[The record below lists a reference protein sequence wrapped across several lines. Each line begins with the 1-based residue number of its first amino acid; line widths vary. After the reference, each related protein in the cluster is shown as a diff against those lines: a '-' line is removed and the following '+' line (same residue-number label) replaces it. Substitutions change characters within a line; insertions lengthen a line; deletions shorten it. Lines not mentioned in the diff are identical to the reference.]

1 MSVDVLTV
9 FVSVAIILM
18 LWNIYISLSKKKDH
32 PENDDNGLADIK
44 ASISSQSSSL
54 EGLIRDVASFQ
65 DPLNKLNRYL
75 SGGTLAGTFGEW
87 SLEAIITDIFPAD
100 KFESNCEVIP
110 GSGQRVEFA
119 IKLPEGLM
127 PIDAKFPS
135 ALYDNYMD
143 ASSRGEKD
151 SVKAALTAIKR
162 HVISDA
168 KDIKE
173 KYMQAGKTIDLGVM
187 FIPSESLMQLID
199 SIEDLRKIIFRDS
212 RVLVMG
218 PNSLAAYL
226 ISIHMGFRNLALNER
241 AEEILVEF
249 GNLKKEFENFE
260 SSTEDLAK
268 KAEAMLK
275 AVDQHETRE
284 RQMNRALKRMEEIGE
299 DTEEK
304 D

>member
-1 MSVDVLTV
+1 MIFDLTTLLIIAVLALV
-9 FVSVAIILM
+9 G
-18 LWNIYISLSKKKDH
+18 WNLYLSMGRKENKDD
-32 PENDDNGLADIK
+32 ESRLNDIK
-44 ASISSQSSSL
+44 TSLSSQSSSL

-75 SGGTLAGTFGEW
+75 SGGTLAGSFGEW

-100 KFESNCEVIP
+100 KFETNCEIVP

-119 IKLPEGLM
+119 IKMPEGLL

-135 ALYDNYMD
+135 ALYDNYVD
-143 ASSRGEKD
+143 ASSRGEKE
-151 SVKAALTAIKR
+151 SVNTAITAIKR

-173 KYMQAGKTIDLGVM
+173 KYIQAGKTIDLGVM

-199 SIEDLRKIIFRDS
+199 SIEDLRKTIFRDS

-226 ISIHMGFRNLALNER
+226 ISIHMAFRNIALNER

-260 SSTEDLAK
+260 SSTEDLSK

-284 RQMNRALKRMEEIGE
+284 RQMNRALRRMEEIGE
-299 DTEEK
+299 DTKKKE
-304 D
+304 

>member
-1 MSVDVLTV
+1 MIFDLTTLL
-9 FVSVAIILM
+9 IILV
-18 LWNIYISLSKKKDH
+18 LALVGWNVYLSIGKKENKDD
-32 PENDDNGLADIK
+32 ESRIEDIK
-44 ASISSQSSSL
+44 ASLSSQTSSL

-143 ASSRGEKD
+143 ASSRGEKE
-151 SVKAALTAIKR
+151 SVNTALTSIKR

-173 KYMQAGKTIDLGVM
+173 KYMQAGQTIDLGVM

-275 AVDQHETRE
+275 AGDQHETRE

>member
-1 MSVDVLTV
+1 MIFDLTTLLIIVVLALV
-9 FVSVAIILM
+9 G
-18 LWNIYISLSKKKDH
+18 WNVYLSIGKKENKDD
-32 PENDDNGLADIK
+32 ESRIDDIK
-44 ASISSQSSSL
+44 ASLSSQTSSL

-75 SGGTLAGTFGEW
+75 SGGTLAGSFGEW

>member
-1 MSVDVLTV
+1 MIFDLTTLLIIVVLALV
-9 FVSVAIILM
+9 G
-18 LWNIYISLSKKKDH
+18 WNVYLSIGKK
-32 PENDDNGLADIK
+32 ENKEDESRIDDIK
-44 ASISSQSSSL
+44 ASLSSQTSSL

>member
-1 MSVDVLTV
+1 MIFDLTTLLIIVVLALV
-9 FVSVAIILM
+9 G
-18 LWNIYISLSKKKDH
+18 WNVYLSIGKKENKDD
-32 PENDDNGLADIK
+32 ESRIDDIK
-44 ASISSQSSSL
+44 ASLSSQTSSL

-143 ASSRGEKD
+143 ATSRGEKD

-212 RVLVMG
+212 RVLVMR

>member
-1 MSVDVLTV
+1 MNLDLTILLVLALLALV
-9 FVSVAIILM
+9 G
-18 LWNIYISLSKKKDH
+18 WNIYLSLGRR
-32 PENDDNGLADIK
+32 ENKQEESRLNDIK
-44 ASISSQSSSL
+44 TSLSSQSSSL

-65 DPLNKLNRYL
+65 NPLNKLNRYL
-75 SGGTLAGTFGEW
+75 SGGTLAGSFGEW
-87 SLEAIITDIFPAD
+87 SLQAIITDIFPAD
-100 KFESNCEVIP
+100 KFETNCEIIP

-119 IKLPEGLM
+119 IRLPEGLL

-135 ALYDNYMD
+135 ALYDNYVE
-143 ASSRGEKD
+143 ASDRGEKE
-151 SVKAALTAIKR
+151 SVNTAITAIKR
-162 HVISDA
+162 HVINDA

-173 KYMQAGKTIDLGVM
+173 KYIQAGKTIDLGVM

-199 SIEDLRKIIFRDS
+199 SIEDLRKTIFRDS

-218 PNSLAAYL
+218 PNSLAAYF
-226 ISIHMGFRNLALNER
+226 ISIHMAFRNIALNER

-284 RQMNRALKRMEEIGE
+284 RQMNRALRRMEEIGE
-299 DTEEK
+299 DTKKKE
-304 D
+304 

>member
-1 MSVDVLTV
+1 MTIDLTTILILVVLALV
-9 FVSVAIILM
+9 G
-18 LWNIYISLSKKKDH
+18 WNVYLSARGKEENEDESRLNEIKTSLS
-32 PENDDNGLADIK
+32 
-44 ASISSQSSSL
+44 SQTSSL

-65 DPLNKLNRYL
+65 DPLSKLNRYL
-75 SGGTLAGTFGEW
+75 SGGTLAGSFGEW
-87 SLEAIITDIFPAD
+87 SLEAIITDIFPPD
-100 KFESNCEVIP
+100 KFETNCEVIS

-119 IKLPEGLM
+119 IKLPEGLL

-143 ASSRGEKD
+143 ASNRGDKD
-151 SVKAALTAIKR
+151 SVNTALNAIKR
-162 HVISDA
+162 HVINDA

-173 KYMQAGKTIDLGVM
+173 KYTQTGITIDLGVM

-199 SIEDLRKIIFRDS
+199 SIEDLRLSIFRDS

-249 GNLKKEFENFE
+249 GNLKKEFERFE
-260 SSTEDLAK
+260 SSTEDLSK

-275 AVDQHETRE
+275 AVDKHETRE

-299 DTEEK
+299 DNK
-304 D
+304 DNE

>member
-1 MSVDVLTV
+1 MNFDLTTVLALAV
-9 FVSVAIILM
+9 LALVC
-18 LWNIYISLSKKKDH
+18 WNIYLSFGRKEGK
-32 PENDDNGLADIK
+32 EEESRLNDIK
-44 ASISSQSSSL
+44 TSLSSQSSSL

-75 SGGTLAGTFGEW
+75 SGGTLAGSFGEW

-100 KFESNCEVIP
+100 KFETNCEIIP
-110 GSGQRVEFA
+110 GSSQRVEFA
-119 IKLPEGLM
+119 IKLPEGLL

-135 ALYDNYMD
+135 ALYDNYVE
-143 ASSRGEKD
+143 ASSRGEKE
-151 SVKAALTAIKR
+151 SVNTAITAIKR

-173 KYMQAGKTIDLGVM
+173 KYIQAGKTIDLGVM

-199 SIEDLRKIIFRDS
+199 SIEDLRKTVFRDS

-226 ISIHMGFRNLALNER
+226 ISIHMAFRNIALNER

-284 RQMNRALKRMEEIGE
+284 RQMNRALRRMEEIGE
-299 DTEEK
+299 DTKKKE
-304 D
+304 

>member
-1 MSVDVLTV
+1 MIFDLTTLLIIVVLALV
-9 FVSVAIILM
+9 G
-18 LWNIYISLSKKKDH
+18 WNVYLSIGKKENKDD
-32 PENDDNGLADIK
+32 ESRIDDIK
-44 ASISSQSSSL
+44 ASLSSQTSSL

-135 ALYDNYMD
+135 ALYDNYID
-143 ASSRGEKD
+143 ASSRGEKE
-151 SVKAALTAIKR
+151 SVNTALTSIKR

-173 KYMQAGKTIDLGVM
+173 KYMQAGQTIDLGVM

>member
-1 MSVDVLTV
+1 MNLDLTLILVLV
-9 FVSVAIILM
+9 VLALVG
-18 LWNIYISLSKKKDH
+18 WNVYLSIGKKENKDD
-32 PENDDNGLADIK
+32 ESRIDDIK
-44 ASISSQSSSL
+44 ASLSSQTSSL

-75 SGGTLAGTFGEW
+75 SGGTLAGSFGEW

-143 ASSRGEKD
+143 ASNRGEKD
-151 SVKAALTAIKR
+151 SVNAALTAIKR

-275 AVDQHETRE
+275 AVDKHETRE

>member
-1 MSVDVLTV
+1 MIFDLTTLL
-9 FVSVAIILM
+9 IILV
-18 LWNIYISLSKKKDH
+18 LALVGWNVYLSIGKK
-32 PENDDNGLADIK
+32 ENKEDESRIDDIK
-44 ASISSQSSSL
+44 ASLSSQTSSL

-135 ALYDNYMD
+135 ALYDNYID
-143 ASSRGEKD
+143 ASSRGEKE
-151 SVKAALTAIKR
+151 SVNTALTSIKR

-173 KYMQAGKTIDLGVM
+173 KYMQAGQTIDLGVM

-299 DTEEK
+299 DTEKK

>member
-1 MSVDVLTV
+1 MIFDLTTLLIIVVLALV
-9 FVSVAIILM
+9 G
-18 LWNIYISLSKKKDH
+18 WNVYLSIGKKENKDD
-32 PENDDNGLADIK
+32 ESRIDDIK
-44 ASISSQSSSL
+44 ASLSSQTSSL

-65 DPLNKLNRYL
+65 DTLNKLNRYL
-75 SGGTLAGTFGEW
+75 SGGTLAGSFGEW
-87 SLEAIITDIFPAD
+87 SLGAIITDIFPAD

-143 ASSRGEKD
+143 ASNRGEKD
-151 SVKAALTAIKR
+151 SVNAALTAIKR

-275 AVDQHETRE
+275 AVDKHETRE

>member
-1 MSVDVLTV
+1 MNFDLTTLLV
-9 FVSVAIILM
+9 FVLLALVG
-18 LWNIYISLSKKKDH
+18 WNIYLSIGKKENKDD
-32 PENDDNGLADIK
+32 ESRIDDIK
-44 ASISSQSSSL
+44 ASLSSQTSSL

-75 SGGTLAGTFGEW
+75 SGGTLAGSFGEW

-143 ASSRGEKD
+143 ASNRGEKD
-151 SVKAALTAIKR
+151 SVNAALTAIKR

-212 RVLVMG
+212 RILVMG

-275 AVDQHETRE
+275 AVDKHETRE

>member
-1 MSVDVLTV
+1 MTIDLTTILIVVVL
-9 FVSVAIILM
+9 FLAA
-18 LWNIYISLSKKKDH
+18 WNVYLSSRGKEETEEDSKLKEIKTSLSSQTM
-32 PENDDNGLADIK
+32 
-44 ASISSQSSSL
+44 SI

-65 DPLNKLNRYL
+65 DPLSKLNRYL
-75 SGGTLAGTFGEW
+75 SGGTLAGSFGEW
-87 SLEAIITDIFPAD
+87 SLEAIITDIFPQD
-100 KFESNCEVIP
+100 KFEANCEVIK
-110 GSGQRVEFA
+110 GSGQRVEFV
-119 IKLPEGLM
+119 IKLPEGLL

-135 ALYDNYMD
+135 ALYDNYME
-143 ASSRGEKD
+143 ASNRGEKEL
-151 SVKAALTAIKR
+151 VNTALNAIKR
-162 HVISDA
+162 HVVKDA

-173 KYMQAGKTIDLGVM
+173 KYTQSGITIDLGIM

-199 SIEDLRKIIFRDS
+199 SIEDLRQSVFRDS
-212 RVLVMG
+212 RILVMG

-260 SSTEDLAK
+260 SSTEDLSK

-275 AVDQHETRE
+275 AVDKHETRE

-299 DTEEK
+299 DSK
-304 D
+304 DNE

>member
-1 MSVDVLTV
+1 MILDLTTLLIIVVLALV
-9 FVSVAIILM
+9 G
-18 LWNIYISLSKKKDH
+18 WNVYLSIGKKENKDD
-32 PENDDNGLADIK
+32 ESRIDDIK
-44 ASISSQSSSL
+44 ASLSSQTSSL

>member
-1 MSVDVLTV
+1 MTIDLTTILILVVLALV
-9 FVSVAIILM
+9 G
-18 LWNIYISLSKKKDH
+18 WNVYLSARGKEENEDESRLNEIKTSLS
-32 PENDDNGLADIK
+32 
-44 ASISSQSSSL
+44 SQTSSL

-65 DPLNKLNRYL
+65 DPLSKLNRYL
-75 SGGTLAGTFGEW
+75 SGGTLAGSFGEW
-87 SLEAIITDIFPAD
+87 SLEAIITDIFPPD
-100 KFESNCEVIP
+100 KFETNCEVIS

-119 IKLPEGLM
+119 IKLPEGLL

-143 ASSRGEKD
+143 ASNRGDKD
-151 SVKAALTAIKR
+151 SVNTALNAIKR
-162 HVISDA
+162 HVINDA

-173 KYMQAGKTIDLGVM
+173 KYTQTGITIDLGVM

-199 SIEDLRKIIFRDS
+199 SIEDIRQSVFRDS

-260 SSTEDLAK
+260 SSTEDLSK

-275 AVDQHETRE
+275 AVNKHETRE

-299 DTEEK
+299 DNK
-304 D
+304 DNE

>member
-1 MSVDVLTV
+1 MNLDLTILLVLALLALV
-9 FVSVAIILM
+9 G
-18 LWNIYISLSKKKDH
+18 WNIYLSLGRR
-32 PENDDNGLADIK
+32 ENKQEESRLNDIK
-44 ASISSQSSSL
+44 TSLSSQSSSL

-65 DPLNKLNRYL
+65 NPLNKLNRYL
-75 SGGTLAGTFGEW
+75 SGGTLAGSFGEW
-87 SLEAIITDIFPAD
+87 SLQAIITDIFPAD
-100 KFESNCEVIP
+100 KFETNCEIIP

-119 IKLPEGLM
+119 IRLPEGLL

-135 ALYDNYMD
+135 ALYDNYVE
-143 ASSRGEKD
+143 ASDRGEKE
-151 SVKAALTAIKR
+151 SVNTAITAIKR
-162 HVISDA
+162 HVINDA

-173 KYMQAGKTIDLGVM
+173 KYIQAGKTIDLGVM

-199 SIEDLRKIIFRDS
+199 SIEDLRKTIFRDS

-226 ISIHMGFRNLALNER
+226 ISIHMAFRNIALNER

-284 RQMNRALKRMEEIGE
+284 RQMNRALRRMEEIGE
-299 DTEEK
+299 DKKKKE
-304 D
+304 

>member
-1 MSVDVLTV
+1 MTIDLTTILILVVLALV
-9 FVSVAIILM
+9 G
-18 LWNIYISLSKKKDH
+18 WNVYLSARGKEENEDESRLNEIKTSLS
-32 PENDDNGLADIK
+32 
-44 ASISSQSSSL
+44 SQTSSL

-65 DPLNKLNRYL
+65 DPLSKLNRYL
-75 SGGTLAGTFGEW
+75 SGGTLAGSFGEW
-87 SLEAIITDIFPAD
+87 SLEAIITDIFPPD
-100 KFESNCEVIP
+100 KFETNCEVIS

-119 IKLPEGLM
+119 IKLPEGLL

-143 ASSRGEKD
+143 ASNRGDKD
-151 SVKAALTAIKR
+151 SVNTALNAIKR
-162 HVISDA
+162 HVINDA

-173 KYMQAGKTIDLGVM
+173 KYTQTGITIDLGVM

-199 SIEDLRKIIFRDS
+199 SLEDLRQAVFRDS
-212 RVLVMG
+212 RVLIMG

-260 SSTEDLAK
+260 SSTEDLSK

-275 AVDQHETRE
+275 AVDKHETRE

-299 DTEEK
+299 DNK
-304 D
+304 DNE

>member
-1 MSVDVLTV
+1 MIFDLTTLLIIVVLALV
-9 FVSVAIILM
+9 G
-18 LWNIYISLSKKKDH
+18 WNVYLSIGKKENKDD
-32 PENDDNGLADIK
+32 ESRIDDIK
-44 ASISSQSSSL
+44 ASLSSQTSSL

-162 HVISDA
+162 HVVSDA

>member
-1 MSVDVLTV
+1 MIFDLTTLLIIVVLALV
-9 FVSVAIILM
+9 G
-18 LWNIYISLSKKKDH
+18 WNVYLSIGKKENKDD
-32 PENDDNGLADIK
+32 ESRIDDIK
-44 ASISSQSSSL
+44 ASLSSQTSSL

-65 DPLNKLNRYL
+65 DPLSKLNRYL
-75 SGGTLAGTFGEW
+75 SGGTLAGSFGEW

-151 SVKAALTAIKR
+151 SVNAALNAIKR

-168 KDIKE
+168 NDIKE
-173 KYMQAGKTIDLGVM
+173 KYMQPGKTIDLGVM

-275 AVDQHETRE
+275 AVDKHETRE

-299 DTEEK
+299 DTKEK

>member
-1 MSVDVLTV
+1 MIFDLTTLLIIVVLALV
-9 FVSVAIILM
+9 G
-18 LWNIYISLSKKKDH
+18 WNLYLSMGRKENKDD
-32 PENDDNGLADIK
+32 ESRLNDIK
-44 ASISSQSSSL
+44 TSLSSQSSSL

-75 SGGTLAGTFGEW
+75 SGGTLAGSFGEW

-100 KFESNCEVIP
+100 KFESNCEIIP

-119 IKLPEGLM
+119 IKMPEGLL

-135 ALYDNYMD
+135 ALYDNYVD
-143 ASSRGEKD
+143 ASSRGEKE
-151 SVKAALTAIKR
+151 SVNTAITAIKR

-173 KYMQAGKTIDLGVM
+173 KYIQAGKTIDLGVM

-199 SIEDLRKIIFRDS
+199 SIEDLRKTIFRDS

-226 ISIHMGFRNLALNER
+226 ISIHMAFRNIALNER

-260 SSTEDLAK
+260 SSTEDLSK

-284 RQMNRALKRMEEIGE
+284 RQMNRALRRMEEIGE
-299 DTEEK
+299 DTKKKE
-304 D
+304 

>member
-1 MSVDVLTV
+1 MNIELT
-9 FVSVAIILM
+9 IILS
-18 LWNIYISLSKKKDH
+18 LVILVLVGWNIYLSLGKREK
-32 PENDDNGLADIK
+32 NDDESRLIEIK
-44 ASISSQSSSL
+44 TSLSSQSSSL

-65 DPLNKLNRYL
+65 DPLSKLNRYL
-75 SGGTLAGTFGEW
+75 SGGTLAGSFGEW
-87 SLEAIITDIFPAD
+87 SLEAIITDIFPPD
-100 KFESNCEVIP
+100 KFETNCEVIS

-119 IKLPEGLM
+119 IKLPEGLL

-143 ASSRGEKD
+143 ASNRGDKD
-151 SVKAALTAIKR
+151 SVNTALNAIKR
-162 HVISDA
+162 HVINDA

-173 KYMQAGKTIDLGVM
+173 KYTQTGITIDLGVM

-199 SIEDLRKIIFRDS
+199 SIDDLRQAVFRDS

-249 GNLKKEFENFE
+249 GNLKKEFESFE
-260 SSTEDLAK
+260 SSTEDLSK

-275 AVDQHETRE
+275 AVDKHETRE

-299 DTEEK
+299 DNK
-304 D
+304 DNE

>member
-1 MSVDVLTV
+1 MIFDLTTLLIIVVLALV
-9 FVSVAIILM
+9 G
-18 LWNIYISLSKKKDH
+18 WNVYLSIGKKENKDD
-32 PENDDNGLADIK
+32 ESRIDDIK
-44 ASISSQSSSL
+44 ASLSSQTSSL
-54 EGLIRDVASFQ
+54 DGLIRDVASFQ

-75 SGGTLAGTFGEW
+75 SGGTLAGSFGEW

-151 SVKAALTAIKR
+151 SVNAALTAIKR

-275 AVDQHETRE
+275 AVDKHETRE

>member
-1 MSVDVLTV
+1 MIFDLTTLLIIVVLALV
-9 FVSVAIILM
+9 G
-18 LWNIYISLSKKKDH
+18 WNVYLSIGKKENKDD
-32 PENDDNGLADIK
+32 ESRIDDIK
-44 ASISSQSSSL
+44 ASLSSQTSSL

-143 ASSRGEKD
+143 ASNRGEKD

>member
-1 MSVDVLTV
+1 MIFDLTTLL
-9 FVSVAIILM
+9 IILV
-18 LWNIYISLSKKKDH
+18 LALVGWNVYLSIGKKENKDD
-32 PENDDNGLADIK
+32 ESRIDDIK
-44 ASISSQSSSL
+44 ASLSSQTSSL

-135 ALYDNYMD
+135 ALYDNYID
-143 ASSRGEKD
+143 ASSRGEKE
-151 SVKAALTAIKR
+151 SVNTALTSIKR

-173 KYMQAGKTIDLGVM
+173 KYMQAGQTIDLGVM

-299 DTEEK
+299 DTEKK

>member
-1 MSVDVLTV
+1 MIFDLTTLLIIVVLALV
-9 FVSVAIILM
+9 G
-18 LWNIYISLSKKKDH
+18 WNVYLSIGKKENKDD
-32 PENDDNGLADIK
+32 ESRIDDIK
-44 ASISSQSSSL
+44 ASLSSQTSSL

-75 SGGTLAGTFGEW
+75 SGGTLAGTFGES

-143 ASSRGEKD
+143 ASSRGEKE
-151 SVKAALTAIKR
+151 SVNTALTSIKR

-173 KYMQAGKTIDLGVM
+173 KYMQAGQTIDLGVM

-299 DTEEK
+299 DTEKK

>member
-1 MSVDVLTV
+1 MIFDLTTLL
-9 FVSVAIILM
+9 IILV
-18 LWNIYISLSKKKDH
+18 LALVGWNVYLSIGKKENKDD
-32 PENDDNGLADIK
+32 ESRIDDIK
-44 ASISSQSSSL
+44 ASLSSQTSSL

-135 ALYDNYMD
+135 ALYDNYLD
-143 ASSRGEKD
+143 ASSRGEKE
-151 SVKAALTAIKR
+151 SVNTALTSIKR

-173 KYMQAGKTIDLGVM
+173 KYMQAGQTIDLGVM

-299 DTEEK
+299 DTEKK

>member
-1 MSVDVLTV
+1 MIFDLTTLLIIVVLALV
-9 FVSVAIILM
+9 G
-18 LWNIYISLSKKKDH
+18 WNVYLSIGKKENKDD
-32 PENDDNGLADIK
+32 ESRIDDIK
-44 ASISSQSSSL
+44 ASLSSQTSSL

-151 SVKAALTAIKR
+151 SVKVALTAIKR

-299 DTEEK
+299 DTEDK

>member
-1 MSVDVLTV
+1 MIFDLTTLLIIVVLALV
-9 FVSVAIILM
+9 G
-18 LWNIYISLSKKKDH
+18 WNVYLSIGKKENKDD
-32 PENDDNGLADIK
+32 ESRIDDIK
-44 ASISSQSSSL
+44 ASLSSQTSSL

-75 SGGTLAGTFGEW
+75 SGGTLAGSFGEW

-143 ASSRGEKD
+143 ASNRGEKD
-151 SVKAALTAIKR
+151 SVNAALNAIKR

-275 AVDQHETRE
+275 AVDKHETRE

>member
-1 MSVDVLTV
+1 MIFDLTTLLIIVVLALV
-9 FVSVAIILM
+9 G
-18 LWNIYISLSKKKDH
+18 WNVYLSIGKKENKDD
-32 PENDDNGLADIK
+32 ESRIDDIK
-44 ASISSQSSSL
+44 ASLSSQTSSL

-75 SGGTLAGTFGEW
+75 SGGTLAGSFGEW

-151 SVKAALTAIKR
+151 SVNAALTAIKR

-212 RVLVMG
+212 RILVMG

-241 AEEILVEF
+241 AEILVEF

-275 AVDQHETRE
+275 AVDKHETRE

>member
-1 MSVDVLTV
+1 MIFDLTTLLIIVVLALV
-9 FVSVAIILM
+9 G
-18 LWNIYISLSKKKDH
+18 WNVYLSIGKKENKDD
-32 PENDDNGLADIK
+32 ETRIDDIK
-44 ASISSQSSSL
+44 ASLSSQTSSL

>member
-1 MSVDVLTV
+1 MIFDLTTLLIIVVLALV
-9 FVSVAIILM
+9 G
-18 LWNIYISLSKKKDH
+18 WNVYLSIGKKENKDD
-32 PENDDNGLADIK
+32 ESRIDDIK
-44 ASISSQSSSL
+44 ASLSSQTSSL

-119 IKLPEGLM
+119 IRLPEGLM

-143 ASSRGEKD
+143 ASSRGEKE
-151 SVKAALTAIKR
+151 SVNTALTSIKR

>member
-1 MSVDVLTV
+1 MNFDLTTVLV
-9 FVSVAIILM
+9 LAVLALVC
-18 LWNIYISLSKKKDH
+18 WNIYLSFGRKEGK
-32 PENDDNGLADIK
+32 EEESRLNDIK
-44 ASISSQSSSL
+44 TSLSSQSSSL
-54 EGLIRDVASFQ
+54 EGLIRDVAFFQ
-65 DPLNKLNRYL
+65 DPLSKLNRYL
-75 SGGTLAGTFGEW
+75 SGGTLAGSFGEW
-87 SLEAIITDIFPAD
+87 SLKAIITDIFPAD
-100 KFESNCEVIP
+100 KFETNCEIIL

-119 IKLPEGLM
+119 IRLPEGLL

-135 ALYDNYMD
+135 ALYDNYIE
-143 ASSRGEKD
+143 ASDRGEKE
-151 SVKAALTAIKR
+151 SVNTAIIAIKR
-162 HVISDA
+162 HVINDA

-173 KYMQAGKTIDLGVM
+173 KYIQAGKTIDLGVM

-199 SIEDLRKIIFRDS
+199 SIEDLRKTVFRDS

-226 ISIHMGFRNLALNER
+226 ISIHMAFRNIALNER

-284 RQMNRALKRMEEIGE
+284 RQMNRALRRMEEIGE
-299 DTEEK
+299 DKKKKE
-304 D
+304 

>member
-1 MSVDVLTV
+1 MIFDLTTLLIIVVLALV
-9 FVSVAIILM
+9 G
-18 LWNIYISLSKKKDH
+18 WNVYLSIGKKENKDD
-32 PENDDNGLADIK
+32 ESRIDDIK
-44 ASISSQSSSL
+44 ASLSSQTSSL

-75 SGGTLAGTFGEW
+75 SGGTLAGSFGEW

-143 ASSRGEKD
+143 ASSRGEKE
-151 SVKAALTAIKR
+151 SVNTALTSIKR

-173 KYMQAGKTIDLGVM
+173 KYMQAGQTIDLGVM

-275 AVDQHETRE
+275 AVDKHETRE

>member
-1 MSVDVLTV
+1 MIFDLTTLLIIVVLALV
-9 FVSVAIILM
+9 G
-18 LWNIYISLSKKKDH
+18 WNVYLSIGKKENKDD
-32 PENDDNGLADIK
+32 ESRIDDIK
-44 ASISSQSSSL
+44 ASLSSQTSSL

-75 SGGTLAGTFGEW
+75 SGGTLAGSFGEW

-100 KFESNCEVIP
+100 RFESNCEVIP

-143 ASSRGEKD
+143 ASNRGEKD
-151 SVKAALTAIKR
+151 SVNAALTAIKR

-212 RVLVMG
+212 RILVMG

-275 AVDQHETRE
+275 AVDKHETRE